1 MWLQLTLSH
10 LQKRQPNA
18 AIWKW
23 WMSPSMSSLEDI
35 TLTINQSLQK
45 RIQDTCIHI
54 YIHKI
59 IQGKMHDIP
68 CQQTATYM
76 TMTSLQ
82 KKCTP
87 KEWNNIRE
95 ATWAF
100 PKWYV
105 YIYIYVRTV
114 PPNGS
119 FTVENDDQPMHL
131 YPKGIMMDHDNDA
144 AHQWIYTPIP
154 QPMDKMRIYIP
165 LTIWLFNIAM
175 ENPPI
180 FKFGIYFYG
189 PSNQRVL
196 SIISPINPY
205 KSPS

>member
-1 MWLQLTLSH
+1 MGIS
-10 LQKRQPNA
+10 
-18 AIWKW
+18 
-23 WMSPSMSSLEDI
+23 
-35 TLTINQSLQK
+35 
-45 RIQDTCIHI
+45 
-54 YIHKI
+54 
-59 IQGKMHDIP
+59 KMV
-68 CQQTATYM
+68 C
-76 TMTSLQ
+76 
-82 KKCTP
+82 
-87 KEWNNIRE
+87 
-95 ATWAF
+95 
-100 PKWYV
+100 
-105 YIYIYVRTV
+105 IYIYGRPV

-165 LTIWLFNIAM
+165 LTIWLINIAM

>member
-54 YIHKI
+54 YIYTKLY
-59 IQGKMHDIP
+59 KEKCMTFP
-68 CQQTATYM
+68 VNKQQRIWPWHLSRRNAH
-76 TMTSLQ
+76 Q
-82 KKCTP
+82 KSETISVKPHGHFQNGMYT
-87 KEWNNIRE
+87 
-95 ATWAF
+95 
-100 PKWYV
+100 
-105 YIYIYVRTV
+105 YIYVRTV

-205 KSPS
+205 KSL